1 MQDRLDQSELLRYQ
15 RHFPVIGVEG
25 QRQLKHAKI
34 LCIGA
39 GGLGCPALQYLAAAG
54 IGTLGIMDGDH
65 IELSNLQRQIL
76 FHEKDIGRNK
86 AEVVAKRLQE
96 LNHHVSVQVYS
107 EFLSEANAQNTIQAY
122 DVVLDA
128 TDNYQTRYLINEVCR
143 SLKKPLVS
151 ASIYQ
156 FDAQISV
163 FNYKNGPCYQCLYS
177 EPPPAALAP
186 NCATGG
192 VLGVLPG
199 VAGTIQATEAIKVI
213 LGLGQVLSGTL
224 LSLDLL
230 TMRFNQY
237 EITKQDCLN
246 HPAVKFDSPR
256 SSSSSSSSS
265 CSRISTG
272 FETIRA
278 IELKQWLDMNQ
289 KIQLIDVRESYER
302 EICHIGG
309 EHIPLSLLET
319 HLENLD
325 RSVPIVVYCK
335 SGQRSARACQMLFD
349 AGFKQVS
356 NLEAGILGWID
367 VIDNRLMRY

>member
-1 MQDRLDQSELLRYQ
+1 MQDRLDESELLRYQ

-34 LCIGA
+34 LCVGA

-54 IGTLGIMDGDH
+54 IGTLGIMDADQV
-65 IELSNLQRQIL
+65 ELSNLQRQIL
-76 FHEKDIGRNK
+76 FHEKDIGCNK
-86 AEVVAKRLQE
+86 AEVIAKRLQE
-96 LNHHVSVQVYS
+96 LNHQVSVEVYA
-107 EFLSEANAQNTIQAY
+107 EFLSEANAQNRIQAY
-122 DVVLDA
+122 DLVLDA
-128 TDNYQTRYLINEVCR
+128 TDNYQARYLINEVCR
-143 SLKKPLVS
+143 MLKKPLIS

-163 FNYKNGPCYQCLYS
+163 FNYKNGPCYQCLYP
-177 EPPPAALAP
+177 EPPPATLAP
-186 NCATGG
+186 NCAAGG

-213 LGLGQVLSGTL
+213 LGLGKVLSGTL

-230 TMRFNQY
+230 TMRFNQF
-237 EITKQDCLN
+237 EIVKQDCLN
-246 HPAVKFDSPR
+246 HPAVTFD
-256 SSSSSSSSS
+256 SSSSSSASS
-265 CSRISTG
+265 CSRKSNG

-278 IELKQWLDMNQ
+278 TELKQLLVMNK
-289 KIQLIDVRESYER
+289 KIQFIDVRESYER

-309 EHIPLSLLET
+309 EHIPLPLLET
-319 HLENLD
+319 HIEKLD
-325 RSVPIVVYCK
+325 KAVPIVVYCK
-335 SGQRSARACQMLFD
+335 SGGRSATACQMLVD